1 MHAAPREINDDCQ
14 LWRMWAR
21 AGGTEGGGRGEA
33 GSAILGARAVALS
46 LVGLNAD
53 LAALR

>member
-1 MHAAPREINDDCQ
+1 MQHHVKLMMTANSGVCGRV
-14 LWRMWAR
+14 RVGR
-21 AGGTEGGGRGEA
+21 KGGGRGEA